1 MSHEDFSRQ
10 EHIKPSSDRSFGLV
24 VATVFLLITFWPL
37 IHAAPVRWWALAV
50 AAVFA
55 VLALVWPVPLAP
67 LNRLWTKLGIFL
79 YKVVSPLVLA
89 LLFYGTVT
97 PIALLMRMLGKDP
110 LRQRRDP
117 NAASYWIERIPAG
130 PAPESMKDQF

>member
-1 MSHEDFSRQ
+1 MKR
-10 EHIKPSSDRSFGLV
+10 R
-24 VATVFLLITFWPL
+24 T
-37 IHAAPVRWWALAV
+37 
-50 AAVFA
+50 
-55 VLALVWPVPLAP
+55 LVWPVPLAP

-97 PIALLMRMLGKDP
+97 PIALLMRMLGKDL

-130 PAPESMKDQF
+130 PAPESMRDQF